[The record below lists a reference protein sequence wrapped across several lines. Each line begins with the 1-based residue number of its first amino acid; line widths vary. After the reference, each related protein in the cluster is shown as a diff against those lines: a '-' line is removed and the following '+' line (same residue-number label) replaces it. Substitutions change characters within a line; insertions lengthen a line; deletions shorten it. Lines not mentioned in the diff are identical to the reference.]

1 MRTSAFQHRPSFL
14 LGTLAGLVLVAVK
27 LVVVL
32 PVDIA
37 DFLYGASLLLTLIIT
52 FGDLV
57 DFKIF
62 TRHSR
67 QLDFLVGLL
76 FPLDC
81 YAVLILFSI
90 PLPN

>member
-1 MRTSAFQHRPSFL
+1 M
-14 LGTLAGLVLVAVK
+14 GTLAGFLLVAVK
-27 LVVVL
+27 LIVVL

-37 DFLYGASLLLTLIIT
+37 DVLYGASLLLTLAIT
-52 FGDLV
+52 LGDLV
-57 DFKIF
+57 EIRIF

-67 QLDFLVGLL
+67 QLDFIIGLL

-81 YAVLILFSI
+81 YAVLLLFSV

>member
-1 MRTSAFQHRPSFL
+1 MRTSAFQHRPTFL
-14 LGTLAGLVLVAVK
+14 VGMLAGFLLVAVK
-27 LVVVL
+27 LIVVL

-37 DFLYGASLLLTLIIT
+37 DVLYGVSLLLTLAIT

-57 DFKIF
+57 DIRIF
-62 TRHSR
+62 TRHSK
-67 QLDFLVGLL
+67 QLDFIIGLL

-81 YAVLILFSI
+81 YAVLILFSV